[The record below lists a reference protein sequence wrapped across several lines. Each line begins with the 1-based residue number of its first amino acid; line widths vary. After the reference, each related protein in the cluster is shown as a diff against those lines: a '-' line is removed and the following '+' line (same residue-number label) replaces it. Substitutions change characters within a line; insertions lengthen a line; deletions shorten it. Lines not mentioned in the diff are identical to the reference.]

1 MLHNKEI
8 FSHAHAEYMYKYI
21 YILYVIFVERV
32 ANINSHQIFAQFIG
46 DNAFKIDSIFT
57 EINIFI

>member
-8 FSHAHAEYMYKYI
+8 FSHAHAEYTYKYI
-21 YILYVIFVERV
+21 YYVISVERV

-46 DNAFKIDSIFT
+46 GNAFKINSK
-57 EINIFI
+57 